1 MLAEASF
8 RKLWRECFADTPEY
22 EDFYFTSVYTKNTV
36 YQVEDAGML
45 HLNPYLCQ
53 VKKKRMPLFYIVG
66 VGTAREKRRKGIMAA
81 LMKQALG
88 ELYSHRQ
95 PFTYLMPADVRYYEP
110 FSFTAITKK
119 AEYRLPEHNIPD
131 VIDTE
136 RLRFATYGELFQC
149 FTEEER
155 QGLFCDIHRRL
166 QDRYAVFA
174 IHNQAYF
181 DLLCKEKQCQGGNVV
196 FCFDGRK
203 DSKHFL
209 GFFAYGVEPGR
220 MYVEQHV
227 FYSNAYNAV
236 QMEYAKRHSLGEVLV
251 VDSFPFM
258 VRVVHAR
265 TFMHLFQEDFRDF
278 AEQKKI
284 LRVEDF
290 ILPENT
296 GWYFF
301 EKRDGGIRITRQG
314 ELPENC
320 SYGESVTMSAAGLAD
335 YVFNRKGKRQN
346 KVFFAEVV

>member
-1 MLAEASF
+1 MPAEASL

-22 EDFYFTSVYTKNTV
+22 EDFYFTNVYTKNTV

-53 VKKKRMPLFYIVG
+53 VKKKRMPLCYIVG
-66 VGTAREKRRKGIMAA
+66 VGTARAKRRRGIMEA
-81 LMKQALG
+81 LIRQALG
-88 ELYSHRQ
+88 DLYSHRQ

-110 FSFTAITKK
+110 FSFTGIAQK
-119 AEYRLPEHNIPD
+119 AEHRLPEHNIPD
-131 VIDTE
+131 TIDTE
-136 RLRFATYGELFQC
+136 RLQFATYEEMLWC
-149 FTEEER
+149 FTEEE
-155 QGLFCDIHRRL
+155 QQELIYDIHGLL

-174 IHNQAYF
+174 IHNQEYF

-203 DSKHFL
+203 EIRHFL

-227 FYSNAYNAV
+227 FYRDAYKTV
-236 QMEYAKRHSLGEVLV
+236 QLEYAKRNSLGEVLV

-258 VRVVHAR
+258 VRVVHAE
-265 TFMHLFQEDFRDF
+265 TFMQLFEEDFRDF
-278 AEQKKI
+278 AEQNKI
-284 LRVEDF
+284 LRIEDS

-301 EKRDGGIRITRQG
+301 EKREDGVRITRWG
-314 ELPENC
+314 KLPENC
-320 SYGESVTMSAAGLAD
+320 SYGECVTMSAGGLAD
-335 YVFNRKGKRQN
+335 YVFNQKGKRQN